1 MNLNLLL
8 YSFLTLLCAV
18 LMFFYQRYR
27 QRYLKK
33 KWGVYYEPNL
43 ATRPRTWVQ
52 MIMLL
57 IIAIIMFLKG
67 IFNL

>member
-27 QRYLKK
+27 QRYFKK
-33 KWGVYYEPNL
+33 NGGV
-43 ATRPRTWVQ
+43 
-52 MIMLL
+52 
-57 IIAIIMFLKG
+57 IINQI
-67 IFNL
+67 

>member
-27 QRYLKK
+27 QRYFKK
-33 KWGVYYEPNL
+33 KWGSYYKPNL